1 MVAKSV
7 EAKVAQARTT
17 QRQAQMANAMAQR
30 QAQMAKAMAK
40 VRSSQ
45 GGTTRH
51 SKWLTRLGAKIC
63 RATKKGE
70 ESVKKATDIDK
81 GKSQKWTESDEA
93 PRHSKWLDGLKHKA
107 TSTDDDLAALHNS
120 KAVSYQYRRRALL
133 PMAEPLLAGS
143 QPTNHTGDH
152 FSAVHFQRHLGQ

>member
-120 KAVSYQYRRRALL
+120 KAVSYQY
-133 PMAEPLLAGS
+133 G
-143 QPTNHTGDH
+143 
-152 FSAVHFQRHLGQ
+152 